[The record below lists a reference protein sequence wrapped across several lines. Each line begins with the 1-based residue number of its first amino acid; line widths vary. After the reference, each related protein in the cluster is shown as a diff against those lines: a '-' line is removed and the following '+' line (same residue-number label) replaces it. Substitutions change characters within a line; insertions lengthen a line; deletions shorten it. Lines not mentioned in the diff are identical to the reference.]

1 MTEQKA
7 GSQLD
12 LQHNDSK
19 GEPASNGAAVIP
31 DETGAKESKPR
42 RPSLADRMMIAALTR
57 VGYVLKPYPNGELG
71 ADIAAAL
78 EALKARHLIH
88 YPAECPNLTAAGLV
102 VARRLAADEG

>member
-12 LQHNDSK
+12 LQNNDPK
-19 GEPASNGAAVIP
+19 GEPASNGAAAVP
-31 DETGAKESKPR
+31 DETGAKKTELR
-42 RPSLADRMMIAALTR
+42 LSLADRMVIAALTR

-78 EALKARHLIH
+78 DALKDRGLIH

-102 VARRLAADEG
+102 VARRLAANEG

>member
-12 LQHNDSK
+12 LQNNDPK
-19 GEPASNGAAVIP
+19 GEPASNG
-31 DETGAKESKPR
+31 DKETEL

-57 VGYVLKPYPNGELG
+57 VGYVLKPYPNGERG
-71 ADIAAAL
+71 ADVAAAL
-78 EALKARHLIH
+78 EVLKARHLIH